1 MYIIF
6 FILFFTNNFIETLLR
21 TLVCVCVCACVCV
34 RERERAEARRAF
46 YAIKNLSKFI
56 PILIWLKIFQ
66 SVIDR
71 IIWQWNVGSSPKS
84 RMWKMGQKHDWS
96 PACWQRNT
104 PNKACRAELG
114 QYPLLMHIEEQAIKF
129 WKHLKMSDPSSS
141 HFKTLKNHEVN
152 PEQSSLI
159 QMVLKLQK
167 QTNTANN
174 IQHQDTETS
183 IHQIIKA
190 QKENDLT
197 YWNGTTEKPSKL
209 QCYLALN
216 RLHNC
221 RISEYSERL

>member
-1 MYIIF
+1 
-6 FILFFTNNFIETLLR
+6 
-21 TLVCVCVCACVCV
+21 
-34 RERERAEARRAF
+34 
-46 YAIKNLSKFI
+46 
-56 PILIWLKIFQ
+56 
-66 SVIDR
+66 
-71 IIWQWNVGSSPKS
+71 
-84 RMWKMGQKHDWS
+84 
-96 PACWQRNT
+96 
-104 PNKACRAELG
+104 
-114 QYPLLMHIEEQAIKF
+114 MHIEEQAIKF

-174 IQHQDTETS
+174 IQHQDTETY

-209 QCYLALN
+209 QCYLTLN
-216 RLHNC
+216 RDYTTA
-221 RISEYSERL
+221 EYRSRVKDCKLRRQMRRYRLSIIL